1 MFYKSQNHSIEVFTI
16 ICFKSKILCS
26 EKGGWFQQFDLI
38 GAASV
43 LGSLELNLQPLHS
56 DLEAIHGLDGGLGTR
71 LVVETD
77 EAEALALVGGPVYE
91 DLAADDVA
99 EGEEHLH
106 QLRVSKL
113 LRQMVNEEVAAIRT
127 TQRTPWAGEWGI
139 RLLKCRLDAQWFRCI
154 FVCIYLL

>member
-26 EKGGWFQQFDLI
+26 EKGVWFQQFDLI

-56 DLEAIHGLDGGLGTR
+56 DLEAVHGLDGGLGTR

-113 LRQMVNEEVAAIRT
+113 LGQKVNEEVAAIRT
-127 TQRTPWAGEWGI
+127 TQRTPWAGE
-139 RLLKCRLDAQWFRCI
+139 
-154 FVCIYLL
+154 